1 MRYIGSSAARS
12 ANSVRGFSLMEI
24 MIVLAIVAILSAIAL
39 PSYNASVQRSRR
51 ADAKNALLDLAAREE
66 KYFAVNNSYTSVA
79 LNLYCGST
87 TSGTSTCAASFP
99 MGVGTSGN
107 YDYNVTVTSA
117 TTTAFTATA
126 TPVAGGTQVSD
137 ACYEYLINQLG
148 AQSNLSASGAAVTL
162 TGNNSC
168 W

>member
-1 MRYIGSSAARS
+1 
-12 ANSVRGFSLMEI
+12 
-24 MIVLAIVAILSAIAL
+24 
-39 PSYNASVQRSRR
+39 
-51 ADAKNALLDLAAREE
+51 
-66 KYFAVNNSYTSVA
+66 
-79 LNLYCGST
+79 
-87 TSGTSTCAASFP
+87 